1 MTRTSRLGKRLN
13 ETGLSIFLMDP
24 RSVIRYSEYVRNVS
38 DETRKRSETFVNVFI
53 AIIHP
58 QGICLKNSG

>member
-13 ETGLSIFLMDP
+13 ETKLSIFLMDP

-38 DETRKRSETFVNVFI
+38 DEIRKRSGNVCKR
-53 AIIHP
+53 ATSTK
-58 QGICLKNSG
+58 L